1 MLLDG
6 ERQVAAQYK
15 RKKLAVFMNIMLKMA
30 LVRETVQRTS
40 QEELNVYQLIQ
51 LSFHRLRL
59 LIL

>member
-6 ERQVAAQYK
+6 ERQVAAQYE

-40 QEELNVYQLIQ
+40 
-51 LSFHRLRL
+51 
-59 LIL
+59 